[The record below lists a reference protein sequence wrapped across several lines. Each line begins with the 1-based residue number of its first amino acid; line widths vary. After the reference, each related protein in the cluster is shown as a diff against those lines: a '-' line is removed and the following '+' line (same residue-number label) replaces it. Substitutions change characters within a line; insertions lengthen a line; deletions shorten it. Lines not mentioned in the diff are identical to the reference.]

1 MEHRNA
7 KVNISA
13 AGGTAAKNSKTYKV
27 TLPTTW
33 LEKMGITEEHR
44 DLELTY
50 NGTTITL
57 SRRPCGPDFA
67 EQQQALGHEIRVLR
81 FYDGDTLCST
91 IYSDFTGQTVVVE
104 NQAVSPVKTA
114 FGNNLY
120 PDWNDFRHF
129 LEGRCIP
136 RQRAGLREYLEAL
149 GLDEYDPLTILEKT
163 GGRMAEDQQWLMIEV
178 LK

>member
-13 AGGTAAKNSKTYKV
+13 AGGTAAKNSKTCKV

-57 SRRPCGPDFA
+57 SRRLSGSDFA

-114 FGNNLY
+114 FGNNPF
-120 PDWNDFRHF
+120 PDWKDFQHF

-163 GGRMAEDQQWLMIEV
+163 GGRMAEDQQWLTIEV

>member
-67 EQQQALGHEIRVLR
+67 EQQQALGHEIRVLH
-81 FYDGDTLCST
+81 FYDSDTLCST
-91 IYSDFTGQTVVVE
+91 IYADFTGQAVVVE
-104 NQAVSPVKTA
+104 NQAVPPVKTA
-114 FGNNLY
+114 FGNNPF

-163 GGRMAEDQQWLMIEV
+163 GGRMAEDQQWLTIEV

>member
-1 MEHRNA
+1 M
-7 KVNISA
+7 
-13 AGGTAAKNSKTYKV
+13 
-27 TLPTTW
+27 
-33 LEKMGITEEHR
+33 
-44 DLELTY
+44 ELTF

-57 SRRPCGPDFA
+57 SRRPSGSDFA

-114 FGNNLY
+114 FGNNPF
-120 PDWNDFRHF
+120 PDWKDFQHF